1 MIMKTSQYGDCI
13 KSRPRAA
20 AWLFTILAGVLFSCK
35 VSVPREH
42 DGSSAYNDLLARGG
56 DSATVAGRYIGLE
69 NTINFRDLG
78 GLKTKDGRTVRKG
91 FIYRSDNLSKLE
103 TADFDRFNAL
113 RIATVY
119 DLRTDHEIEGKEDHL
134 PAHVAYKHTPV
145 VEDNA
150 GEIKGLKKRVLNGEI
165 TEQQAKDMTARFYA
179 DAVTVNIGNVKNIL
193 KQITSSDQPVL
204 YHCSAGKDRTGII
217 SALLLSILNVDRQV
231 IVDDFMV
238 SNYYRR
244 DRAEKTLGKAKLGRI
259 IKPKLNMDAIEILS
273 TVDES
278 FINAT
283 FNAIDSTYG
292 GMEPF
297 IENELGINK
306 MARKALI
313 EKLTY

>member
-1 MIMKTSQYGDCI
+1 MKISKYGNSVQQ
-13 KSRPRAA
+13 KRGVA
-20 AWLFTILAGVLFSCK
+20 AWLFPVLAGVMFSCK
-35 VSVPREH
+35 VSVPQEH
-42 DGSSAYNDLLARGG
+42 DGNSAYNNLLLHGG
-56 DSATVAGRYIGLE
+56 DSATVARRYIGLE
-69 NTINFRDLG
+69 NTVNFRDLG
-78 GLKTKDGRTVRKG
+78 GLKTKDGKTVRKG
-91 FIYRSDNLSKLE
+91 FIYRSDNLSKLK
-103 TADFDRFNAL
+103 TDDFGRFNAL

-134 PAHVAYKHTPV
+134 PPNVRYMHTPV
-145 VEDNA
+145 VQDNA

-179 DAVTVNIGNVKNIL
+179 DAVTVNIGSVKDIL

-217 SALLLSILNVDRQV
+217 SALILSILNVDRQV

-244 DRAEKTLGKAKLGRI
+244 ARAEKTLGKAKLGRI

-273 TVDES
+273 TVDKS

-283 FNAIDSTYG
+283 FSAIDSTYG

-297 IENELGINK
+297 IEKELGVDK
-306 MARKALI
+306 VARRILI
-313 EKLTY
+313 EKLTD